1 MNLSTCLSIYEPIYL
16 PDYLLTYLPT
26 CLSMNLST
34 YLSIYEPIYLPVYQ
48 GAADDPSSAAD
59 CAHVHRMSEL
69 QDHPRHL

>member
-1 MNLSTCLSIYEPIYL
+1 
-16 PDYLLTYLPT
+16 
-26 CLSMNLST
+26 MNLST